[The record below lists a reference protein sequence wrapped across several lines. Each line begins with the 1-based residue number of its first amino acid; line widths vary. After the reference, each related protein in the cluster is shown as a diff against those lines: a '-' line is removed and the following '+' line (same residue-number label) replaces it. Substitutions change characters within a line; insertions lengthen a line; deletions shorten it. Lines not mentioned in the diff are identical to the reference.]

1 MNIPLEAPPDQSDLV
16 RKPGDA
22 IDDAAQRDL
31 FESARQTEAVAPLP
45 AANVLSVATPD
56 AAGGEYLAGHEVI
69 RRDAPSC
76 DNDPHDETASGDEIV
91 AEDLC
96 DCETDTA
103 KAPDE
108 LSKSILRR
116 LETTLS
122 ELHNRSDAHPLPRA
136 AQLPPISALP
146 MTKPIDRI
154 PPVRTQQ
161 RPPTRPIWLQEQQTQ
176 PPAPPP
182 AEKGVLWPR
191 AAKFLIAC
199 AIAAPVSYYLAVT
212 TSPSKHSVEDTK
224 LAPVVAESL
233 APRAPEQRDG
243 MRADMAG
250 PKTAPAQ
257 QRAIATKEFVKTPA
271 FPGAPAP
278 ETAKQS
284 SPETPPA
291 EQASVPTT
299 TTANLQDVKLLIDR
313 GSQFFEAG
321 DLIAARILL
330 LRAVIA
336 GDAEAAVALG
346 ATYDPVAFADRGVR
360 GDVADLDKARSW
372 YERAKEMG
380 SPEGPRRLEMLA
392 NR

>member
-1 MNIPLEAPPDQSDLV
+1 
-16 RKPGDA
+16 
-22 IDDAAQRDL
+22 
-31 FESARQTEAVAPLP
+31 
-45 AANVLSVATPD
+45 
-56 AAGGEYLAGHEVI
+56 
-69 RRDAPSC
+69 
-76 DNDPHDETASGDEIV
+76 
-91 AEDLC
+91 
-96 DCETDTA
+96 
-103 KAPDE
+103 
-108 LSKSILRR
+108 
-116 LETTLS
+116 
-122 ELHNRSDAHPLPRA
+122 
-136 AQLPPISALP
+136 LP

-154 PPVRTQQ
+154 SLVRTQQ
-161 RPPTRPIWLQEQQTQ
+161 RPPTSPIWLQEQQTQ

-199 AIAAPVSYYLAVT
+199 AIAAPVSYYFAVA
-212 TSPSKHSVEDTK
+212 TSPLREHSVEDAE

-233 APRAPEQRDG
+233 ASRAPEPRDG
-243 MRADMAG
+243 TRANMAV
-250 PKTAPAQ
+250 PETATAQ
-257 QRAIATKEFVKTPA
+257 QRAIVPQEFVKTPA
-271 FPGAPAP
+271 FPTSPAA

-284 SPETPPA
+284 SSEMPSA
-291 EQASVPTT
+291 DQASVPTT
-299 TTANLQDVKLLIDR
+299 KTANLQDVKLLIDR
-313 GSQFFEAG
+313 GWQFFEAG

-346 ATYDPVAFADRGVR
+346 ATYDPVVFADRGVR

>member
-1 MNIPLEAPPDQSDLV
+1 MNIPLEAPPDRSDLV
-16 RKPGDA
+16 REPGDA
-22 IDDAAQRDL
+22 IDDAALRDL
-31 FESARQTEAVAPLP
+31 FESAGQTEVVAPLP
-45 AANVLSVATPD
+45 AANVVPVATPD
-56 AAGGEYLAGHEVI
+56 AAGGEYLAGQ
-69 RRDAPSC
+69 RDAPSRG
-76 DNDPHDETASGDEIV
+76 NDPHDETASGDEIV
-91 AEDLC
+91 AEDPR
-96 DCETDTA
+96 DCETGTA
-103 KAPDE
+103 LDE
-108 LSKSILRR
+108 VSKSHLRR

-122 ELHNRSDAHPLPRA
+122 QLDNQSDARPLPRA
-136 AQLPPISALP
+136 TQLAPVSALP

-154 PPVRTQQ
+154 SLVRTQQ
-161 RPPTRPIWLQEQQTQ
+161 RPPTSPIWLQEQQTQ

-199 AIAAPVSYYLAVT
+199 AIAAPVSYYFAVA
-212 TSPSKHSVEDTK
+212 TSPLREHSVEDAE

-233 APRAPEQRDG
+233 ASRAPEPRDG
-243 MRADMAG
+243 TRANMAV
-250 PKTAPAQ
+250 PETATAQ
-257 QRAIATKEFVKTPA
+257 QRAIAPEEFAKAPA
-271 FPGAPAP
+271 FPTSAAA

-284 SPETPPA
+284 SSEMPSA
-291 EQASVPTT
+291 DQASVPTT
-299 TTANLQDVKLLIDR
+299 KTANLQDVKLLIDR
-313 GSQFFEAG
+313 GWQFFEAG

-346 ATYDPVAFADRGVR
+346 ATYDPVVFADRGVR